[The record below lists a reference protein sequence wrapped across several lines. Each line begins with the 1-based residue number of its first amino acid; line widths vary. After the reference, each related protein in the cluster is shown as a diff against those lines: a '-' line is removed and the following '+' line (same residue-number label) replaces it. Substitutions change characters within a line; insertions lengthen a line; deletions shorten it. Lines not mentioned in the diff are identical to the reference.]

1 MHVILKVEKFYVVSY
16 ENQQFPEAPS
26 PQPLS
31 LPSPHPSFSV
41 VEIQISIFLIFTIFS
56 TKNMLILLLL
66 EFSGLG
72 IT

>member
-1 MHVILKVEKFYVVSY
+1 MHVILKVEKFYAVSY

-31 LPSPHPSFSV
+31 LPSPHRSFSV